1 MGSSGNFR
9 MIPIS
14 GGNTGIPSSTTV
26 VSVGQGMSGL
36 LYWGQPWAAAGNQ
49 ETFSFFDP
57 SDLNND
63 GQLFSGS
70 RVLIRS
76 LLNATDSSFIK
87 SMDAL
92 GENSLRNMP
101 LGPFQPFGGVA
112 DANWKSRMSSASG
125 LWVRTRIPRKRVC
138 RGFLGRVQGRCWQM
152 NLSLRKFKHKVPTS
166 LRRQLQLFLG
176 PICRLDPLELVFY
189 LHLS

>member
-1 MGSSGNFR
+1 VIQDMSRQCKFFSTPNATSRAILTPRFAHPGRLTLVDTPNISCNFVLRDYDFSPIKQLPYSGNLAADTIDSKGNFR

-26 VSVGQGMSGL
+26 ISVGLGMSGL
-36 LYWGQPWAAAGNQ
+36 LYWGQSWAAAGNQ

-87 SMDAL
+87 SIDAL
-92 GENSLRNMP
+92 GENALRNMP
-101 LGPFQPFGGVA
+101 LRPFQPFSGVA
-112 DANWKSRMSSASG
+112 DAN
-125 LWVRTRIPRKRVC
+125 
-138 RGFLGRVQGRCWQM
+138 
-152 NLSLRKFKHKVPTS
+152 
-166 LRRQLQLFLG
+166 
-176 PICRLDPLELVFY
+176 
-189 LHLS
+189 

>member
-1 MGSSGNFR
+1 

-26 VSVGQGMSGL
+26 ISTNLGMSGL

-87 SMDAL
+87 AMDAL
-92 GENSLRNMP
+92 EENAVRNMP

-112 DANWKSRMSSASG
+112 DANWKSPNQQRFWFVGTDPNPAKAGVPRVFGSSPGTLLADEF
-125 LWVRTRIPRKRVC
+125 VIE
-138 RGFLGRVQGRCWQM
+138 
-152 NLSLRKFKHKVPTS
+152 KV
-166 LRRQLQLFLG
+166 
-176 PICRLDPLELVFY
+176 
-189 LHLS
+189 